1 MPSDFS
7 RVIGFMSG
15 EGVRPLVKKQIVEYS
30 EVASSE
36 TPLPVGFRPLSLL
49 EHRTGTLLV
58 GDRLIGTP
66 SEPERLVTGA
76 LRYVE
81 AIASALPLDK
91 EDERIVDELMAKRAA
106 KLSTRPLRRREGEH
120 R

>member
-1 MPSDFS
+1 MPSDF
-7 RVIGFMSG
+7 RLVGFMSG
-15 EGVRPLVKKQIVEYS
+15 EAVSTARKKQIVGYS

-58 GDRLIGTP
+58 GDRLAGSI
-66 SEPERLVTGA
+66 SEPERLVHA
-76 LRYVE
+76 SLRHIE
-81 AIASALPLDK
+81 AIASVLPIDA

-106 KLSTRPLRRREGEH
+106 RLSTRPLRRREGDP